1 MDYSQFT
8 THYSIFTSS
17 KNRHANTPSD
27 CLPKSAYMK
36 YFQSPP
42 LIFLGIAMLF
52 WGYAIHR
59 FATKSKLEW
68 IAIGIGLLIVLAGFL
83 WSWYQY
89 KQWDDDE

>member
-1 MDYSQFT
+1 MLIL
-8 THYSIFTSS
+8 HLL
-17 KNRHANTPSD
+17 TPVSD
-27 CLPKSAYMK
+27 LLSPILKIMK

-59 FATKSKLEW
+59 FATKSVVEW
-68 IAIGIGLLIVLAGFL
+68 IPIAIGAGVVLMGFG

-89 KQWDDDE
+89 KKWDDDE